1 MKDFIQNILRYPKFL
16 LLISAGV
23 LSIVIAP
30 LIPLLKRPA
39 TAAALGVFL
48 VSGFVGVT
56 LVLRGMLGLDTL

>member
-23 LSIVIAP
+23 LSVVIAP
-30 LIPLLKRPA
+30 LIPLLKRPT
-39 TAAALGVFL
+39 TAAALGIFL